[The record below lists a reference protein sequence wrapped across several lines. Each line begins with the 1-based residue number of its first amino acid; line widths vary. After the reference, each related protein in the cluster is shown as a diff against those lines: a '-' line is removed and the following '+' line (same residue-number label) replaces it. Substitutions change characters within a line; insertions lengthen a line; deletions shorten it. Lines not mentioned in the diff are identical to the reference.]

1 MGEAGRGITWRR
13 SRTSS
18 TPRGVDDA
26 TVRVLDGLRK
36 QRNLAGYEGD
46 LVTEAALAECL
57 KQAAMLLARAEQRLR
72 EEGWI
77 EREPR

>member
-1 MGEAGRGITWRR
+1 
-13 SRTSS
+13 
-18 TPRGVDDA
+18 
-26 TVRVLDGLRK
+26 LRK
-36 QRNLAGYEGD
+36 QRNFAGYEGD

-57 KQAAMLLARAEQRLR
+57 QQAAMLLARAEQRLR